1 MIAPILDDI
10 AKDYAGRHMHLSELK
25 ALHVSQLLDMAVANG
40 IEGANR
46 CASRN

>member
-1 MIAPILDDI
+1 
-10 AKDYAGRHMHLSELK
+10 MHLSELK

-46 CASRN
+46 LRKHELIFALLKNQAKKN